1 MTAGIG
7 AALRTML
14 DRSVIAES
22 GPTIQALLHSRIV
35 RQFSDLRFG
44 GSGRGVNWAP
54 FKNPWYTRKDGTP
67 VPIWGG
73 VPKSRGEGLVK
84 GRLRS
89 KNPEG
94 AKRYTPRSNLM
105 QSTGMLKAAL
115 LSDLR
120 VGERGIELLTPTRYA
135 KAQNDLREWNYITD
149 EEAGMIGSIIER
161 KLKERG

>member
-7 AALRTML
+7 EALRAML

-22 GPTIQALLHSRIV
+22 GPAIQALLHSRIV
-35 RQFSDLRFG
+35 KQYSDLRYG
-44 GSGRGVNWAP
+44 GSGRGMTWAP
-54 FKNPWYTRKDGTP
+54 FRNPWYTRRDGTQ

-73 VPKSRGEGLVK
+73 VPKARGEGLVK

-94 AKRYTPRSNLM
+94 AKRYTQRSNLM

-120 VGERGIELLTPTRYA
+120 ISERGIELITPIRYA
-135 KAQNDLREWNYITD
+135 AAQNALREWNYITD
-149 EEAGMIGSIIER
+149 GEAGLIGSIIER
-161 KLKERG
+161 KLRERG